1 LFRYA
6 AFGLS
11 IHSDVALPGFSSDAS
26 DAAAARDPELRI
38 RVAPRANVPP
48 ASISSVDVAPDAV
61 LFEHADVGRVTIR
74 GGREI
79 DVAPHER
86 AGDDSIGLFVAGPAL
101 AVALHQR
108 GDLVLHASAIAIGG
122 RAIALLGEKGAG
134 KSTLSATLLAR
145 GHSLLSDDI
154 VAVRQG
160 PDGPVVAGG
169 SRTLKVEPAV
179 ARALGLDP
187 EKLRLIHREGTKREW
202 PLPATAVAATTP
214 LVRLIVLERGPE
226 PRVEPLAASAAFIE
240 AVRHTY
246 GARFDVIDRSGL
258 AARHFHQVSELVRA
272 VPAARAT
279 RSDDLGKLHDFAA
292 LVEKILA

>member
-1 LFRYA
+1 MFRYA

-11 IHSDVALPGFSSDAS
+11 IHSDVALPGFPSVPSDT
-26 DAAAARDPELRI
+26 AAAPDPDLRI
-38 RVAPRANVPP
+38 RVAARASLPP
-48 ASISSVDVAPDAV
+48 TSRSSVDVAPDAA
-61 LFEHADVGRVTIR
+61 LFDHADVGRVTIR
-74 GGREI
+74 GGSEI
-79 DVAPHER
+79 AVAPNER
-86 AGDDSIGLFVAGPAL
+86 ASDDSIALFIAGPAL

-108 GDLVLHASAIAIGG
+108 GDLVLHASAVAIGG

-154 VAVRQG
+154 VAVRSG

-169 SRTLKVEPAV
+169 SRTLKLEPAV

-214 LVRLIVLERGPE
+214 LARLIVLQRGPA

-258 AARHFHQVSELVRA
+258 AARHFNQVSELVRA
-272 VPAARAT
+272 VPAALAT

-292 LVEKILA
+292 MVEMILA